1 LIKIN
6 PQKIKGERFEGYTL
20 DVHTISSVFL
30 GYDGYGH
37 AQFDTQRSELGELLY
52 RLKYKS
58 DKSVLDDIVK
68 MTAAFIKSNW
78 QIAKK
83 VDAIIPVPPSKSGRS
98 FQPVF
103 EIAKG
108 VGSRLQIPVYRNVL
122 TKVEETPELKDIY
135 EYKQRLKLLKNSFAV
150 EDASKTTKKN
160 ILLLDDLYR
169 SGATVDAIVRTLF
182 AEGKASK
189 VYVLALTRTRSK
201 L

>member
-1 LIKIN
+1 MIKIN
-6 PQKIKGERFEGYTL
+6 PQKIEGGRYEGYAL
-20 DVHTISSVFL
+20 DLHTTSSVFL

-37 AQFDTQRSELGELLY
+37 EQFDTKRSEMGELLY

-58 DKSVLDDIVK
+58 DKSVLDDIVN
-68 MTAAFIKSNW
+68 TAAEFLKNRRS
-78 QIAKK
+78 IANN

-98 FQPVF
+98 IQPV
-103 EIAKG
+103 IRVAKG
-108 VGSRLQIPVYRNVL
+108 ISLKLQIPVYQNVL

-135 EYKQRLKLLKNSFAV
+135 DYNQRLKLLKNAFDV
-150 EDASKTTKKN
+150 VDASRTSGKN

-169 SGATVDAIVRTLF
+169 SGATVDAIVHTLLVK
-182 AEGKASK
+182 GKVKK